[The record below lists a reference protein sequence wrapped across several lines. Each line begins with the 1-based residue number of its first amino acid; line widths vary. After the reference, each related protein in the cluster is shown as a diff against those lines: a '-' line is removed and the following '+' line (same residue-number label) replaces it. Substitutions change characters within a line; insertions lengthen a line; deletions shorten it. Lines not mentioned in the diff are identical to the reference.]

1 MIENETGT
9 HEETTMNKRPSTPP
23 QPMFPELQLR
33 LVIIEQP
40 ALPDPNV
47 RGLEAT
53 CYAMTNAELDALT
66 RTARCDGGGTG
77 GMGH

>member
-1 MIENETGT
+1 
-9 HEETTMNKRPSTPP
+9 MNKRPSILP
-23 QPMFPELQLR
+23 QPMFPELRLQLA
-33 LVIIEQP
+33 LVEQP

-53 CYAMTNAELDALT
+53 CYAMTNAQLDALT
-66 RTARCDGGGTG
+66 RPARCNDGGTG